1 MKLTFTLVLFSF
13 FLTGCLSFT
22 RETNEEYI
30 AYGPRWIDYEGWG
43 NLELGM
49 SKKDVLEIMGEPY
62 LPQQSYLHADSTIE
76 ILDFKI
82 RTKYYPLRERSKV
95 TLQNDEGKETI
106 SYNEKETK
114 PAKYAN
120 ANVWGN
126 CIDLLCFFENHKLI
140 RWYCPETLKLD
151 SIQTTIDVAPLKI
164 EKNKFT
170 ILRPSES
177 KPQVA
182 SKAVTDTSPSTAD
195 TSSLKSYFYPIEKRR
210 YVRIVTDAGYTFEV
224 FLIGETPSKYIISN
238 PSNNV
243 SSFKKE
249 KVSTI
254 SDIK

>member
-1 MKLTFTLVLFSF
+1 
-13 FLTGCLSFT
+13 
-22 RETNEEYI
+22 
-30 AYGPRWIDYEGWG
+30 
-43 NLELGM
+43 
-49 SKKDVLEIMGEPY
+49 
-62 LPQQSYLHADSTIE
+62 LPQQSYFHADSAIE

-82 RTKYYPLRERSKV
+82 RTKYYQLRERSKV
-95 TLQNDEGKETI
+95 TLQNDAGKETI

-120 ANVWGN
+120 ASVWGD

-140 RWYCPETLKLD
+140 RLYCPEMQKLD
-151 SIQTTIDVAPLKI
+151 SIQTTVDIAPLKI

-170 ILRPSES
+170 ILPPSES

-182 SKAVTDTSPSTAD
+182 SEAVTDASLPTTDS
-195 TSSLKSYFYPIEKRR
+195 SSLKPYFYPIEKRR

-224 FLIGETPSKYIISN
+224 FLIGETPSRYIISN
-238 PSNNV
+238 PSNNA